1 MWPRGSREQGLQN
14 FLFCLVHLVTALTD
28 LEKKTMVEK
37 HNFYRSRAD
46 PQAADMKALRWDR
59 TLEDLAI
66 SYAAKCIWDHNEERG
81 FRGENLF
88 LMTGSSLDVELG
100 MADWHRERDYYNFTS
115 DTCQEGQMCGHYT
128 QVRLQRLP
136 STLAEPYRHKPVT

>member
-1 MWPRGSREQGLQN
+1 MWPRGSRLQGLQY
-14 FLFCLVHLVTALTD
+14 FLLCLVHLITALTD
-28 LEKKTMVEK
+28 VEKKTMVEK

-59 TLEDLAI
+59 TLEDLAR
-66 SYAAKCIWDHNEERG
+66 SYAAKCVWDHNEERG

-100 MADWHRERDYYNFTS
+100 MADWHRERDYYNFTT

-128 QVRLQRLP
+128 QNQQIL
-136 STLAEPYRHKPVT
+136 